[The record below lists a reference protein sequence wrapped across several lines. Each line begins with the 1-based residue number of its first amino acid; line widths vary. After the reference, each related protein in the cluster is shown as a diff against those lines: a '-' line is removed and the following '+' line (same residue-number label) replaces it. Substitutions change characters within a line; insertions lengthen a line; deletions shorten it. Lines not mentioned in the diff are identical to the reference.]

1 LTILVEVDLLNPLGQ
16 PGGVEYILGHA
27 MYLRGAVACVLLL
40 LADCSSV
47 QDPVTAKVDPVTVF
61 QYGAYCSVPPDGTRS
76 ALSYAETG
84 FGYVEQQCGIFFD
97 NLAALTQ
104 SGRFSI
110 KALNATNLGAQSI
123 LQAAKVAA
131 SNVTIVS
138 SALTL
143 TEMVFNAF
151 VEQYAFSPYL
161 YKIRE
166 LTWQAFDKHTRDNN
180 AKLSALD
187 GISTPD
193 AYCSAYVLVQQHASI
208 CTLSYVQM
216 LFDQQVA
223 TNTKVVD
230 ASDNSKVKKSDAG
243 GKSESR
249 AFSLRT
255 NRTLEPLRRPSILP
269 ASPSYT
275 VQ

>member
-1 LTILVEVDLLNPLGQ
+1 M
-16 PGGVEYILGHA
+16 A
-27 MYLRGAVACVLLL
+27 FRGAIFCVFFVVAG
-40 LADCSSV
+40 CSAV
-47 QDPVTAKVDPVTVF
+47 QDPVTAKIDQAAVF
-61 QYGAYCSVPPDGTRS
+61 QYGSYCAVPPDGTRS

-84 FGYVEQQCGIFFD
+84 FGYVEQQCGLFFD

-104 SGRFSI
+104 SGRFST
-110 KALNATNLGAQSI
+110 KALNATNLGTQSI

-131 SNVTIVS
+131 SNVTIVG

-143 TEMVFNAF
+143 TEAVFNSF

-166 LTWQAFDKHTRDNN
+166 LTWQAFDKHTHDNN
-180 AKLSALD
+180 SKLASLNVA
-187 GISTPD
+187 SPD

-230 ASDNSKVKKSDAG
+230 ATDKAKEKKSEDAG
-243 GKSESR
+243 ESR
-249 AFSLRT
+249 AFSFRT
-255 NRTLEPLRRPSILP
+255 NRVSGFSRRPTVLP

-275 VQ
+275 VR

>member
-1 LTILVEVDLLNPLGQ
+1 MVF
-16 PGGVEYILGHA
+16 
-27 MYLRGAVACVLLL
+27 RGAAMLCIFLLL
-40 LADCSSV
+40 SGCLSIG
-47 QDPVTAKVDPVTVF
+47 DPVSAKIDQGAVF
-61 QYGAYCSVPPDGTRS
+61 QYGSYCAIPPDGTRS

-84 FGYVEQQCGIFFD
+84 FGYVEQQCGVFFD
-97 NLAALTQ
+97 NLASLTQ

-143 TEMVFNAF
+143 TEAVFNSF

-166 LTWQAFDKHTRDNN
+166 LTWQAFDKHSRDNN
-180 AKLSALD
+180 LKLESLD
-187 GISTPD
+187 GRSTPD

-223 TNTKVVD
+223 TNTNVVH
-230 ASDNSKVKKSDAG
+230 ASDKSKEKNDNAG
-243 GKSESR
+243 SGQSR
-249 AFSLRT
+249 SFSLRN
-255 NRTLEPLRRPSILP
+255 NRVVGMSRRPSVLP

-275 VQ
+275 VR

>member
-1 LTILVEVDLLNPLGQ
+1 
-16 PGGVEYILGHA
+16 
-27 MYLRGAVACVLLL
+27 MYLRGAIVFLIFF
-40 LADCSSV
+40 LAGCSV
-47 QDPVTAKVDPVTVF
+47 VRDPVVAKVDQAALL
-61 QYGAYCSVPPDGTRS
+61 QYGSYCAVPPDASRT

-104 SGRFSI
+104 SGRFATR
-110 KALNATNLGAQSI
+110 ALDATNLGATSI

-131 SNVTIVS
+131 SNVTIVG

-143 TEMVFNAF
+143 TEAVFNAF

-166 LTWQAFDKHTRDNN
+166 LTWQALDKHTHDND
-180 AKLSALD
+180 AKIRALD
-187 GISTPD
+187 GLTTPD

-208 CTLSYVQM
+208 CTLSYIQM

-223 TNTKVVD
+223 NTTKVVD
-230 ASDNSKVKKSDAG
+230 SGTASKASKPPAQGAG
-243 GKSESR
+243 TSR
-249 AFSLRT
+249 AFSYI
-255 NRTLEPLRRPSILP
+255 RPYSRSNSILP

>member
-1 LTILVEVDLLNPLGQ
+1 MRD
-16 PGGVEYILGHA
+16 
-27 MYLRGAVACVLLL
+27 VLQ
-40 LADCSSV
+40 CR
-47 QDPVTAKVDPVTVF
+47 DPVTAKIDQSAVF
-61 QYGAYCSVPPDGTRS
+61 QYGSYCAVPSDASRT

-84 FGYVEQQCGIFFD
+84 FGYVEQQCGTFFD

-143 TEMVFNAF
+143 TEAVFNAF

-166 LTWQAFDKHTRDNN
+166 LTWQAFAKHTIDNDARLKSLN
-180 AKLSALD
+180 GLTS
-187 GISTPD
+187 PD

-208 CTLSYVQM
+208 CTLSNIQM
-216 LFDQQVA
+216 LFDQQIA
-223 TNTKVVD
+223 NTTKVVD
-230 ASDNSKVKKSDAG
+230 SGSNTKPAG
-243 GKSESR
+243 TSR
-249 AFSLRT
+249 AFSFGV
-255 NRTLEPLRRPSILP
+255 NRNRPAPRSISILP

>member
-1 LTILVEVDLLNPLGQ
+1 MN
-16 PGGVEYILGHA
+16 
-27 MYLRGAVACVLLL
+27 LRGFYLCIPLLL
-40 LADCSSV
+40 VDCSAV
-47 QDPVTAKVDPVTVF
+47 QDPVTAKIDQAAVF
-61 QYGAYCSVPPDGTRS
+61 QYASSCAIPPDAKRS
-76 ALSYAETG
+76 ALSYVETG
-84 FGYVEQQCGIFFD
+84 FGYVEQQCGVFFD

-104 SGRFSI
+104 TGRFSI

-131 SNVTIVS
+131 SNVAIVS

-143 TEMVFNAF
+143 TETVFNAF

-166 LTWQAFDKHTRDNN
+166 LTWQAFDKHTRDNS
-180 AKLSALD
+180 AKLQALS
-187 GISTPD
+187 GLGTPD

-208 CTLSYVQM
+208 CTISYLQM

-223 TNTKVVD
+223 NNTKVVQAGTD
-230 ASDNSKVKKSDAG
+230 TQGSKAPAKPLVGAPRANTFTFHRTAP
-243 GKSESR
+243 SR
-249 AFSLRT
+249 L
-255 NRTLEPLRRPSILP
+255 NILP

>member
-1 LTILVEVDLLNPLGQ
+1 
-16 PGGVEYILGHA
+16 
-27 MYLRGAVACVLLL
+27 MYLRGVFCCVFFILSG
-40 LADCSSV
+40 CSVV
-47 QDPVTAKVDPVTVF
+47 QDPVTATVDQSAVF
-61 QYGAYCSVPPDGTRS
+61 QYGSFCSVPPDASRT

-84 FGYVEQQCGIFFD
+84 FGYVEQQCGVFFD

-104 SGRFSI
+104 TGRFTG

-143 TEMVFNAF
+143 TETVFNAF

-166 LTWQAFDKHTRDNN
+166 LTWQAFAKHTADNDN
-180 AKLSALD
+180 KLKALN
-187 GISTPD
+187 GQTNPD
-193 AYCSAYVLVQQHASI
+193 AYCSAYVLIQQHASI

-223 TNTKVVD
+223 NNTKVVD
-230 ASDNSKVKKSDAG
+230 SGTTPKAIKTTG
-243 GKSESR
+243 GPTPATAR
-249 AFSLRT
+249 AFSLG
-255 NRTLEPLRRPSILP
+255 NRNLSPSRSTILP
-269 ASPSYT
+269 ATPSYT

>member
-1 LTILVEVDLLNPLGQ
+1 LDADNPAQGVKIARRNTI
-16 PGGVEYILGHA
+16 
-27 MYLRGAVACVLLL
+27 
-40 LADCSSV
+40 
-47 QDPVTAKVDPVTVF
+47 F
-61 QYGAYCSVPPDGTRS
+61 QYASYCAAPPDATRS
-76 ALSYAETG
+76 ALSYVETG
-84 FGYVEQQCGIFFD
+84 FGYVEQQCGVFFD

-110 KALNATNLGAQSI
+110 KALNATNLGTQSI

-131 SNVTIVS
+131 SNVTIVG

-143 TEMVFNAF
+143 TEAVFNAF

-166 LTWQAFDKHTRDNN
+166 LTWQAFDKHTRDNDT
-180 AKLSALD
+180 KLKALN
-187 GISTPD
+187 GVGSPD

-208 CTLSYVQM
+208 CTLSYIQM
-216 LFDQQVA
+216 LFDQQIA
-223 TNTKVVD
+223 NTTKVVD
-230 ASDNSKVKKSDAG
+230 AGTDSKGTKSANPAVG
-243 GKSESR
+243 AAR
-249 AFSLRT
+249 ATTFSLRR
-255 NRTLEPLRRPSILP
+255 NEPSRRLNTILP

>member
-1 LTILVEVDLLNPLGQ
+1 
-16 PGGVEYILGHA
+16 
-27 MYLRGAVACVLLL
+27 MYLRGGFASVFFCVAG
-40 LADCSSV
+40 CSVV
-47 QDPVTAKVDPVTVF
+47 QDPVTAKIDQSAIF
-61 QYGAYCSVPPDGTRS
+61 QYGSYCAVPPDASRS

-84 FGYVEQQCGIFFD
+84 FGYVEQQCGVFFD

-143 TEMVFNAF
+143 TEAVFNAF

-161 YKIRE
+161 FKIRE
-166 LTWQAFDKHTRDNN
+166 LTWQAFDKHTVDND
-180 AKLSALD
+180 AKLKALN
-187 GISTPD
+187 GLTSPD

-223 TNTKVVD
+223 NTTKVVD
-230 ASDNSKVKKSDAG
+230 SGTNSKGTKQASGAAG
-243 GKSESR
+243 TSR
-249 AFSLRT
+249 AVSFGV
-255 NRTLEPLRRPSILP
+255 NRAQPPSRLNSILP